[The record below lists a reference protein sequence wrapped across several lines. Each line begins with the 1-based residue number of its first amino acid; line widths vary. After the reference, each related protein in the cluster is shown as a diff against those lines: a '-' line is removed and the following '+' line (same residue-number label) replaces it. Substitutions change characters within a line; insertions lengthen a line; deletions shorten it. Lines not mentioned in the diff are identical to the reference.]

1 MISHIRVF
9 KVCLLATVRILRKV
23 LHIRGGG
30 DYLNRS
36 KMKEDASSRG
46 GRRIFVSCMV
56 HPKEEEEEEEGGGE
70 EEKEQEQEEQEE
82 EEDRIET
89 KKGA

>member
-9 KVCLLATVRILRKV
+9 KVCLATVRILRKV
-23 LHIRGGG
+23 LYIRGG
-30 DYLNRS
+30 DDDLNRS
-36 KMKEDASSRG
+36 KMKEDVGRKFERRKENLRLLHGSSQGGG
-46 GRRIFVSCMV
+46 GR
-56 HPKEEEEEEEGGGE
+56 EGGGGE
-70 EEKEQEQEEQEE
+70 EEEE

>member
-23 LHIRGGG
+23 LYIRGG
-30 DYLNRS
+30 DDDLNRS
-36 KMKEDASSRG
+36 KMKEDVGRKFERRKENLRLLHGSSQGGG
-46 GRRIFVSCMV
+46 GREGGGG
-56 HPKEEEEEEEGGGE
+56 EEEEEE
-70 EEKEQEQEEQEE
+70 EE

>member
-23 LHIRGGG
+23 LYIRGG
-30 DYLNRS
+30 DDDLNRS
-36 KMKEDASSRG
+36 KMKEDVGRKFERRKENLRLLHGSSQGGG
-46 GRRIFVSCMV
+46 GR
-56 HPKEEEEEEEGGGE
+56 EGGGGE
-70 EEKEQEQEEQEE
+70 EEEEE